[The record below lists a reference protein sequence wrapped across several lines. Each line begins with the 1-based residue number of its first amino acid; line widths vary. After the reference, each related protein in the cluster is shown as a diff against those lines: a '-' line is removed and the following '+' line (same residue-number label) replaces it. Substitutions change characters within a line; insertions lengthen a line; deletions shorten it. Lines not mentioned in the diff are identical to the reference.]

1 MFLVAA
7 RFKISDS
14 DIGAEVPI
22 RKEQTWKWDWNEH
35 ASNGCGKFHQI
46 FWIQSY
52 NQYTKYIE
60 EVRCNEYFAK
70 PRFQEMLRA
79 LRIHLHCN
87 SVYSAIKQILW
98 PHNGTRNDDNKWRQS
113 SCVTSSAFRQLVDT
127 FRIYSTFSD
136 EFKDHLTFLT
146 GVAFCCFLTW
156 CLHVALSAFEH
167 IPYLLNTSPLTLQ

>member
-7 RFKISDS
+7 KSLTLILGLKCLS
-14 DIGAEVPI
+14 
-22 RKEQTWKWDWNEH
+22 EQSKHRNEH
-35 ASNGCGKFHQI
+35 VSNGCGQVHQI

-98 PHNGTRNDDNKWRQS
+98 SPQWDKEWWTEMKAIFMCNFFCLLTTCWYDSWFS
-113 SCVTSSAFRQLVDT
+113 T
-127 FRIYSTFSD
+127 FR
-136 EFKDHLTFLT
+136 T

-156 CLHVALSAFEH
+156 CLLVMVSAAFEH
-167 IPYLLNTSPLTLQ
+167 IPYLLSTIPLTFH